1 MLTKYPLWVLTNL
14 CASSFFS
21 ASDIFILTRIASSL
35 VSFPDKKQIVLL
47 ALHKPDIT
55 QCKFYTLTP
64 CLQFYLG
71 NFLSCLFCSSS
82 ICGSSSSSRCALRIK
97 RTDDTPMTET
107 PDHPY
112 SIQTQCN
119 IPCSTFSDTM
129 QPQIHSLP
137 AYRYQ

>member
-14 CASSFFS
+14 CASSFS
-21 ASDIFILTRIASSL
+21 PLLTFSSL
-35 VSFPDKKQIVLL
+35 RESPHPSYLFPDKKADSSSRSPQTRYHAMQVLHSD
-47 ALHKPDIT
+47 ALSAVL
-55 QCKFYTLTP
+55 F
-64 CLQFYLG
+64 G
-71 NFLSCLFCSSS
+71 NFLSCLFLQFQQ
-82 ICGSSSSSRCALRIK
+82 LRLQFLIQMCLADK
-97 RTDDTPMTET
+97 RMDDTPMTET

-137 AYRYQ
+137 AYQYQ